1 MKLFGIALVFL
12 AFVFG
17 GAALARK
24 YISVLEG
31 VERAEKLVAAFA
43 DGVRREHGTMEEIL
57 RSVLETDDKTD
68 YFINDVLKN
77 SAGKRIVLKKG
88 TAAETGFCS
97 DEFANKL
104 LFEAF
109 NIFGK
114 TDAAEQA
121 LYLEHI
127 RSSLCKRHEQLA
139 KPTYERAK
147 LARSFGV
154 IAGFLAAVILI

>member
-12 AFVFG
+12 SFVFG
-17 GAALARK
+17 GAVLARR

-31 VERAEKLVAAFA
+31 VERAEKLVAALA

-57 RSVLETDDKTD
+57 RGVLKTDDKTEC
-68 YFINDVLKN
+68 FVNAVLKN
-77 SAGKRIVLKKG
+77 SAGKRIVLKKE

-97 DEFANKL
+97 DGFANKL
-104 LFEAF
+104 LLEAF
-109 NIFGK
+109 DFFGK

-121 LYLEHI
+121 LRLEHI
-127 RSSLCKRHEQLA
+127 QSSLCKRREQLT

>member
-97 DEFANKL
+97 HSISSARRTPRSRL
-104 LFEAF
+104 CTLSTYGAAF
-109 NIFGK
+109 VKGM
-114 TDAAEQA
+114 
-121 LYLEHI
+121 
-127 RSSLCKRHEQLA
+127 SSLRNPHMSGQSLPA
-139 KPTYERAK
+139 PSA
-147 LARSFGV
+147 
-154 IAGFLAAVILI
+154 

>member
-17 GAALARK
+17 GVVLARK

-97 DEFANKL
+97 DGFANKL

-109 NIFGK
+109 DIFGK

-127 RSSLCKRHEQLA
+127 RSSLRKRHEQLLQ
-139 KPTYERAK
+139 PTYERAK

>member
-1 MKLFGIALVFL
+1 MKLLGILLVFT
-12 AFVFG
+12 ACIFG
-17 GAALARK
+17 GAALARR

-31 VERAEKLVAAFA
+31 VERAEKLVAALA

-57 RSVLETDDKTD
+57 RGVLKTDDKTEC
-68 YFINDVLKN
+68 FISAVFKN
-77 SAGKRIVLKKG
+77 SAGKRIVLKKEI
-88 TAAETGFCS
+88 TEKTGFCS
-97 DEFANKL
+97 DGFANKL
-104 LFEAF
+104 LLEAF
-109 NIFGK
+109 DIFGK

-121 LYLEHI
+121 LRLEHI
-127 RSSLCKRHEQLA
+127 QSSLCKRREQLT